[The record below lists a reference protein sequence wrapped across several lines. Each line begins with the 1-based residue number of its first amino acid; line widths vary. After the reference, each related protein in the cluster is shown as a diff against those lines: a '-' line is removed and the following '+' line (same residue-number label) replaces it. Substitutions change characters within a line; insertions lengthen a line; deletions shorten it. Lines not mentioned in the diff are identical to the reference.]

1 MRRVRFVD
9 QAAPDVGVL
18 VGLVLRVRRIRTS
31 VRKARRT
38 NTALNE
44 LAEPPEM
51 PRAWEEQ

>member
-1 MRRVRFVD
+1 M
-9 QAAPDVGVL
+9 
-18 VGLVLRVRRIRTS
+18 VLRVRRIRTS